1 MRISEVLDFDVM
13 YTAKQS
19 VQRREVRSDELDTV
33 TSLKRV
39 GKFCLTGHAPRE
51 RRDLALERCVAG
63 GQIVGTLSQVP
74 LVDDA
79 FCHLCRA
86 LPRLLLLS
94 STVCN
99 ENVAG

>member
-39 GKFCLTGHAPRE
+39 GKFCLTGHARGSDE
-51 RRDLALERCVAG
+51 ILLER
-63 GQIVGTLSQVP
+63 
-74 LVDDA
+74 DA
-79 FCHLCRA
+79 SPAVR
-86 LPRLLLLS
+86 S
-94 STVCN
+94 SVL
-99 ENVAG
+99 